1 MAIYPS
7 SVGPQIAFALTNA
20 EKLVLK
26 QHLVTALEKNIA
38 VDQDRALFALKAAMF
53 EPKRTNEI
61 HAKLWEVCNL
71 EAELITEVNKDML
84 VLEEAY
90 ADGAEDKVILAEA
103 ICCKAVDASIF
114 ADRFI
119 KVKRGEKVTDPVVPI
134 EAVEEKPIAEEPI
147 GGEEIIKP

>member
-38 VDQDRALFALKAAMF
+38 VDQDRALFALKSAKF
-53 EPKRTNEI
+53 EPKRTAEI
-61 HAKLWEVCNL
+61 HAKLWEVANL
-71 EAELITEVNKDML
+71 EAELISEVNKDML

-103 ICCKAVDASIF
+103 ICCKAVDAAIF

-119 KVKRGEKVTDPVVPI
+119 KVKRGEVVSSPVVPI
-134 EAVEEKPIAEEPI
+134 EVIEKPIAEEPI